1 MQMPQIKGVVP
12 KKAALTSDA
21 SHKFGDPQATYS
33 LEKLAA
39 NSEVSTTS
47 LGFIVQHSFPGS
59 SAVKNLPASAR
70 DEGLIPWIRKIP
82 WRRKWQPTPVFMPG
96 KSHGQKEHG
105 GLQSMGTQRVGHY

>member
-47 LGFIVQHSFPGS
+47 LGSIVQHSFPGS

-82 WRRKWQPTPVFMPG
+82 WRKEWPPAPVFLPG
-96 KSHGQKEHG
+96 ESHGKRS
-105 GLQSMGTQRVGHY
+105 LVGYNT